1 MPTTLREGEK
11 HSLAKSI
18 VQGIWRES
26 GGVVTLQNLCEF
38 FVVVTRK
45 VEHPIPF
52 DEARSIIG
60 DIISSTKWMVIDRD
74 HESVIKGID
83 LAGQAGIHFWDA
95 LIAACMLE
103 NGISVIITENESDF
117 KKTQGITVVNPFS
130 ASATL

>member
-1 MPTTLREGEK
+1 
-11 HSLAKSI
+11 
-18 VQGIWRES
+18 
-26 GGVVTLQNLCEF
+26 VTLQNLCEF

-45 VEHPIPF
+45 VEQPIPF
-52 DEARSIIG
+52 DEARSIIS

-74 HESVIKGID
+74 HETLLKAID

-103 NGISVIITENESDF
+103 NGISVIITENEDDF
-117 KKTQGITVVNPFS
+117 KKAQGITVVNPFS